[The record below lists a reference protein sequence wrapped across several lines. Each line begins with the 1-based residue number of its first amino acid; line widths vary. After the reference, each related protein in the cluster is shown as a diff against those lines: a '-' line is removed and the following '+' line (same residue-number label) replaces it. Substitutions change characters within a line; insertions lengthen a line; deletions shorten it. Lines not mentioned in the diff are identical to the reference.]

1 VDYLAVNASTTVRI
15 YVNVP
20 STVTAYSIAEMG
32 EIADIFGTP
41 TPFTETQAVTGSG
54 PLLGDLNGDGSV
66 GCDDLAIV
74 KASFGKK
81 VGQPGFDPRADVNG
95 DGVVNVLDLSIVA
108 RQLPAGTTCP

>member
-1 VDYLAVNASTTVRI
+1 MSAIFTPSDQADYKSVGASVLI
-15 YVNVP
+15 NVKK
-20 STVTAYSIAEMG
+20 
-32 EIADIFGTP
+32 
-41 TPFTETQAVTGSG
+41 
-54 PLLGDLNGDGSV
+54 LLGDLNEDGSV

-74 KASFGKK
+74 KASFGKR